1 MKSISIVSLFLF
13 GVAMSSPAQSTSAQS
28 SPAQSTPAQS
38 TLEQRE
44 SLLIG
49 PGDALHIQVYDTPEM
64 EQKARVTDSGEIP
77 VSFIGNVKVANI
89 TPGQAA
95 EEIERR
101 LIAAGIMLHPQ
112 VTVRVDAYAT
122 QNASVMGQV
131 VKPGVYEIDTQRKVI
146 DVLALAGGLTDIA
159 DRHITIQRHGDP
171 KQKVDYYF
179 SNMAGTALTDD
190 PMVYPGDTVVVPR
203 AAVVYVLGDVLK
215 PGGYPVDTNNS
226 KMTVL
231 QALSLA
237 GSANH
242 TASVS
247 KSKLVRKT
255 PTGVEQINLPVAAM
269 QKGQQPDIALLPDD
283 VVYVPFSFMRNLAIN
298 GTSIL
303 ASATSA
309 AIYIH

>member
-1 MKSISIVSLFLF
+1 MKKKVKAIPILFLVIF
-13 GVAMSSPAQSTSAQS
+13 RISTALPAQSS
-28 SPAQSTPAQS
+28 S
-38 TLEQRE
+38 TLKE

-64 EQKARVTDSGEIP
+64 EQRARVTDAGEIP
-77 VSFIGNVKVANI
+77 VSFLGNVKVSNI

-131 VKPGVYEIDTQRKVI
+131 MKPGLYEIDTRRPVI
-146 DVLALAGGLTDIA
+146 EVLALAGGLTDIA

-171 KQKVDYYF
+171 KQKIEYYY
-179 SNMAGTALTDD
+179 SNVAGTALSDD
-190 PMVYPGDTVVVPR
+190 PMVYPGDTVVVPK
-203 AAVVYVLGDVLK
+203 AAVIYVLGDVLK
-215 PGGYPVDTNNS
+215 PGGYTVTTNDS

-231 QALSLA
+231 RALSLA
-237 GSANH
+237 GSPNH
-242 TASVS
+242 TAAVG

-255 PTGVEQINLPVAAM
+255 ATGVEEINLPVGAM
-269 QKGQQPDIALLPDD
+269 QKGHEPDIALMPDD
-283 VVYVPFSFMRNLAIN
+283 VVYVPFSFIRNVAVN
-298 GTSIL
+298 GQSIL

-309 AIYIH
+309 VVYVH